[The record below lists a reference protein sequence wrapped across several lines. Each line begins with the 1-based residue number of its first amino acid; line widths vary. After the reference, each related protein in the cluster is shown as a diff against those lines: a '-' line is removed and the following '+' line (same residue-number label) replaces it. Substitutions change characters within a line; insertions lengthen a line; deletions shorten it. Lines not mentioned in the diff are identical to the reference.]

1 MKSSSWYVN
10 TLPSLVTIGILV
22 VKMFLVSHV
31 IKQEQAIK
39 GKSGYKDRS
48 S

>member
-1 MKSSSWYVN
+1 MVCQHLAKFGYQKYSSS
-10 TLPSLVTIGILV
+10 GD
-22 VKMFLVSHV
+22 MFLVSHV